1 MNYKDQSRNKIEMKK
16 IIKKNNGAGS
26 LQRSIKL
33 INLQPNSSRK
43 KRESTQIY
51 KIRNEKGEDTTDT
64 TEKIIRDY
72 DKQLHANK
80 KENLGESKKPQKD
93 ITFKH

>member
-16 IIKKNNGAGS
+16 IIKKNNKIEMKKI
-26 LQRSIKL
+26 IK
-33 INLQPNSSRK
+33 K
-43 KRESTQIY
+43 KII
-51 KIRNEKGEDTTDT
+51 KKNNRNEKGEDTTDT

-80 KENLGESKKPQKD
+80 KENLGESKKP
-93 ITFKH
+93 